1 MNSLYSCTLSVELTV
16 KVLMCMHIN
25 THNNY
30 IYVTC
35 RGKFIESDWENYV
48 HSFLLYKLTITSF
61 SQRKSFMKH
70 GTKLNPICLHKRHL
84 QKNQKVFIVKQ
95 LITWNVYLI
104 IYMSYIQQ
112 WTVYE
117 AFVGRIPY
125 LFLFLYFHFLFVIIC
140 VSKVKAW
147 DAIWS
152 DIFAALWLENKVRY
166 QKS

>member
-1 MNSLYSCTLSVELTV
+1 
-16 KVLMCMHIN
+16 
-25 THNNY
+25 
-30 IYVTC
+30 
-35 RGKFIESDWENYV
+35 
-48 HSFLLYKLTITSF
+48 
-61 SQRKSFMKH
+61 
-70 GTKLNPICLHKRHL
+70 
-84 QKNQKVFIVKQ
+84 
-95 LITWNVYLI
+95 
-104 IYMSYIQQ
+104 MSYIQQ